1 MFTRRHYV
9 MTANTIKKNRNKA
22 WKKRTA
28 TAFATMYK
36 KDNKRF
42 DKVRFFVACGVPIK
56 KSKKVAKKKSTK
68 AAY

>member
-56 KSKKVAKKKSTK
+56 KPKKAKRETRRK
-68 AAY
+68 